1 MILNENRCVVRDSLN
16 EIKIYAKNKEI
27 YDGDIFLWVSSR
39 YTLDCISG
47 PQKVLSETT
56 LETNFALKS
65 SKISLYTETTI
76 RSAWGLLENK

>member
-1 MILNENRCVVRDSLN
+1 MNNFICSCLKINDIESDENRCVVRDILN

-56 LETNFALKS
+56 LETNFA
-65 SKISLYTETTI
+65 
-76 RSAWGLLENK
+76 

>member
-1 MILNENRCVVRDSLN
+1 MNNFNCSCLKINDIESDENRCVVRDILN

-56 LETNFALKS
+56 LETNFA
-65 SKISLYTETTI
+65 
-76 RSAWGLLENK
+76 

>member
-1 MILNENRCVVRDSLN
+1 MKNFNCSCLKIYDIESDENRCVVRDSLN

-27 YDGDIFLWVSSR
+27 YDGDIFLWISSR

-56 LETNFALKS
+56 LETNFA
-65 SKISLYTETTI
+65 
-76 RSAWGLLENK
+76 

>member
-1 MILNENRCVVRDSLN
+1 MNNVNCSCLKIYDIESDENRCVVRDSLN

-39 YTLDCISG
+39 YTLDSISG

-65 SKISLYTETTI
+65 S
-76 RSAWGLLENK
+76 